1 MIIVVGIYL
10 ITCLVNGKQYVGQSR
25 DIHKRKIQ
33 HKHRPQSKMRED
45 VKSYGWDL
53 FKFEVLEECEV
64 EKLTERENYY
74 IKTLKPAYNIAL
86 EGQQIAEETRQKLRE
101 INLGKQYPKFWKA
114 VRCIEKDVV
123 FESVKL
129 AAKNCNTTSSS
140 ISTVLHGKQETAGG
154 YHFEYADG
162 REMFFHKNRVKKS
175 VCCIEKG
182 MNFSSIV
189 SAAKY
194 VGINART
201 ISAALHGKS
210 ATAAGYHWK
219 FI

>member
-1 MIIVVGIYL
+1 MIGIYL

-33 HKHRPQSKMRED
+33 HKNKPQSKIRED
-45 VKSYGWDL
+45 LEMYGWDA
-53 FKFEVLEECEV
+53 FKFEVLEECDLQ
-64 EKLTERENYY
+64 KLTERENYY
-74 IKTLKPAYNIAL
+74 IKTLNPAYNIAH
-86 EGQQIAEETRQKLRE
+86 EGQPIAEKTRQKLRE
-101 INLGKQYPKFWKA
+101 INLGKKYPSLWKP

-129 AAKNCNTTSSS
+129 AAKMCNTTSSA

-162 REMFFHKNRVKKS
+162 RETVFHKNQVKKS
-175 VCCIEKG
+175 VRCIEIGLK
-182 MNFSSIV
+182 FSSIV

-194 VGINART
+194 VGINVRT

-210 ATAAGYHWK
+210 ATAAGYHWE
-219 FI
+219 FA